1 MEGLKSH
8 KWFVAQYKP
17 NSDLIAKKNLERQGI
32 STFMPIVELTK
43 RKKETFFTEK
53 KALFPGYIFIS
64 FDEKKIHWSVVNSTL
79 GVNRLLVNNNNP
91 QIIPQTIIKSLKARC
106 DSNGKLLKE
115 EYIETGSRVQVV
127 KGPFSK
133 IIGKIETID
142 TEKRLSFLYEIL
154 GRQTKI
160 TLSKSDVIKIT

>member
-1 MEGLKSH
+1 MESLKSH

-32 STFMPIVELTK
+32 STFMPLVELTR
-43 RKKETFFTEK
+43 RKKETFLTEK
-53 KALFPGYIFIS
+53 KPLFPGYIFIS
-64 FDEKKIHWSVVNSTL
+64 FDEKEIHWSVINSTL
-79 GVNRLLVNNNNP
+79 GINRLLVNNNTP
-91 QIIPQTIIKSLKARC
+91 QIIPQTIIKTLKARC
-106 DSNGKLLKE
+106 DSSGKLLKRV
-115 EYIETGSRVQVV
+115 IETGSRVQVV

-133 IIGKIETID
+133 IIGKIETIN

-160 TLSKSDVIKIT
+160 TLPKSDVIKIS